1 MSNTPNLKLP
11 YLDQNQNQKTV
22 THNAALRM
30 LDALVQLQ
38 VQSSALSAPPASPG
52 DGQCWIVASG
62 GSGAWQGKDLNIAAW
77 QDGAWMFYPPTIGT
91 LAYNDAA
98 GAPIVWT
105 GSAWAPIASGGS
117 GGAVSSVA
125 GRTGAVTLGV
135 ADVAGAAPLASP
147 ALSGSPTAP
156 TATAGDSTTKL
167 ATTAFVAAATAGGGA
182 VTSVAGR
189 SGAVTLGVAD
199 IGGAAPLAS
208 PALTGT
214 PTAPTATAGDSTTK
228 LATTAFV
235 AASFL
240 TTATA
245 GSTYAPL
252 ASPVLTGTPQAP
264 TPAAGDSSGKIAT
277 TGFVT
282 ASFVTYA
289 YAGANYATS
298 ANASL
303 TGTPT
308 APTQSQNNNSTRIA
322 TTAYADRAAAAIIGR
337 TQVADAAYAVLA
349 TDRTVAVTALTAART
364 LTLPAASAYPAGA
377 ALTIVDESGA
387 CSATST
393 VTVAAAGTDTVN
405 GAASAVLSAPYAYL
419 ALESNTANKWTVIDG
434 PSGVVSGLNGG
445 PLAGF
450 RNRVINGNFSVN
462 QRVQVSGTALAA
474 AAYGHDRWKAGA
486 AGCTYTFTAAKPDT
500 TVTIAA
506 GTLTQVIEDANVEGG
521 TYTLSW
527 TGTATARVYQGTAAG
542 SYAASPLVV
551 TGLSAGANTTI
562 EFGPGTLG
570 KVQFEPG
577 PVATPFE
584 RRPIGTELA
593 LCQGYYFRLNSAGST
608 YAGFG
613 AACASSATGANAYLK
628 YPAPMRAA
636 PTMTANSTALY
647 YVGGFIATTL
657 GAVFAGD
664 QSASVNLNV
673 SSGLTAGGA
682 ATWLGNNST
691 AAYVDGSA
699 EL

>member
-1 MSNTPNLKLP
+1 MSASPNLKLP

-38 VQSSALSAPPASPG
+38 VQSSALAAPPASPG

-62 GSGAWQGKDLNIAAW
+62 GSGAWQGKDLNVAAW
-77 QDGAWMFYPPTIGT
+77 QDGAWMFYAPTIGM
-91 LAYNDAA
+91 LAYNDATA
-98 GAPIVWT
+98 SPILWT
-105 GSAWAPIASGGS
+105 GSAWAPFGGGS
-117 GGAVSSVA
+117 GGAVTSVA
-125 GRTGAVTLGV
+125 GRTGALTLGV
-135 ADVAGAAPLASP
+135 ADVGGAAPLASP
-147 ALSGSPTAP
+147 ALSGTPTAP
-156 TATAGDSTTKL
+156 TPTAGDNTTKL
-167 ATTAFVAAATAGGGA
+167 ATTAFVAAAAAGGGA

-189 SGAVTLGVAD
+189 TGAVTLAVAD
-199 IGGAAPLAS
+199 VGGAAPLAS
-208 PALTGT
+208 PALSGT
-214 PTAPTATAGDSTTK
+214 PTAPTPTAGDSTTK
-228 LATTAFV
+228 LATTGFV

-240 TTATA
+240 TAAAA

-282 ASFVTYA
+282 ANFVTYA

-308 APTQSQNNNSTRIA
+308 APTQPQNNNSTRIA

-337 TQVADAAYAVLA
+337 TQVSDAAYAVLA
-349 TDRTVAVTALTAART
+349 TDRTIAVTALTAART

-377 ALTIVDESGA
+377 TLTVVDESGA

-393 VTVAAAGTDTVN
+393 VTIAAAGTDTVN
-405 GAASAVLSAPYAYL
+405 GAASAVLSAPNSYL
-419 ALESNTANKWTVIDG
+419 ALESNTANKWTVIDQ

-450 RNRVINGNFSVN
+450 RNRVIDGNFAIN
-462 QRVQVSGTALAA
+462 QRGQVSGTALAA

-486 AGCTYTFTAAKPDT
+486 SGCTYTFAAATPDT
-500 TVTIAA
+500 LLTVTA
-506 GTLTQVIEDANVEGG
+506 GTLTQVIEAANVEGG

-542 SYAASPLVV
+542 SYVASPLVV

-562 EFGPGTLG
+562 EFSLGTLG

-584 RRPIGTELA
+584 RRSISIELM
-593 LCQGYYFRLNSAGST
+593 LCQRYYVALLSPNVYLYFYSYNI
-608 YAGFG
+608 
-613 AACASSATGANAYLK
+613 ATATPVLAYLL
-628 YPAPMRAA
+628 PVQMRAA
-636 PTMTANSTALY
+636 PTLTIVGAWVTSNSSQPTTGG
-647 YVGGFIATTL
+647 VG
-657 GAVFAGD
+657 
-664 QSASVNLNV
+664 SASFALTVTVPATGAFVCQNTNAGT
-673 SSGLTAGGA
+673 GLT
-682 ATWLGNNST
+682 L
-691 AAYVDGSA
+691 SA

>member
-1 MSNTPNLKLP
+1 MSASPNLKLP

-38 VQSSALSAPPASPG
+38 VQSSALAAPPASPG

-62 GSGAWQGKDLNIAAW
+62 GSGAWQGKDLNVAAW
-77 QDGAWMFYPPTIGT
+77 QDGAWMFYAPTIGM
-91 LAYNDAA
+91 LAYNDATA
-98 GAPIVWT
+98 SPILWT
-105 GSAWAPIASGGS
+105 GSAWAPFGGGS
-117 GGAVSSVA
+117 GGAVTSVA

-135 ADVAGAAPLASP
+135 ADVGGAAPLASP
-147 ALSGSPTAP
+147 ALSGTPTAP
-156 TATAGDSTTKL
+156 TPTAGDNTTKL
-167 ATTAFVAAATAGGGA
+167 ATTAFVAAAAAGGGA

-189 SGAVTLGVAD
+189 TGAVTLAVAD
-199 IGGAAPLAS
+199 VGGAAPLAS
-208 PALTGT
+208 PALSGT
-214 PTAPTATAGDSTTK
+214 PTAPTPTAGDSTTK
-228 LATTAFV
+228 LATTGFV

-240 TTATA
+240 TAAAA

-282 ASFVTYA
+282 ANFVTYA

-308 APTQSQNNNSTRIA
+308 APTQPQNNNSTRIA

-337 TQVADAAYAVLA
+337 TQVSDAAYAVLA
-349 TDRTVAVTALTAART
+349 TDRTIAVTALTAART

-377 ALTIVDESGA
+377 TLTVVDESGA

-393 VTVAAAGTDTVN
+393 VTIAAAGTDTVN
-405 GAASAVLSAPYAYL
+405 GAASAVLSAPNSYL
-419 ALESNTANKWTVIDG
+419 ALESNTANKWTVIDQ

-450 RNRVINGNFSVN
+450 RNRVIDGNFAIN
-462 QRVQVSGTALAA
+462 QRGQVSGTALAA

-486 AGCTYTFTAAKPDT
+486 SGCTYTFAAATPDT
-500 TVTIAA
+500 LLTVTA
-506 GTLTQVIEDANVEGG
+506 GTLTQVIEAANVEGG

-542 SYAASPLVV
+542 SYVASPLVV

-562 EFGPGTLG
+562 EFSLGTLG

-584 RRPIGTELA
+584 RRSISIELM
-593 LCQGYYFRLNSAGST
+593 LCQRYYVALLSPNVYLYFYSYNI
-608 YAGFG
+608 
-613 AACASSATGANAYLK
+613 ATATPVLAYLL
-628 YPAPMRAA
+628 PVQMRAA
-636 PTMTANSTALY
+636 PTLTIVGAWVTSNSSQPTTGG
-647 YVGGFIATTL
+647 VG
-657 GAVFAGD
+657 
-664 QSASVNLNV
+664 SASFALTVTVPATGAFVCQNTNAGT
-673 SSGLTAGGA
+673 GLT
-682 ATWLGNNST
+682 L
-691 AAYVDGSA
+691 SA

>member
-1 MSNTPNLKLP
+1 VSASPNLKLP

-38 VQSSALSAPPASPG
+38 VQSSALAAPPASPG

-62 GSGAWQGKDLNIAAW
+62 GSGAWQGKDLNVAAW
-77 QDGAWMFYPPTIGT
+77 QDGAWMFYAPTIGM
-91 LAYNDAA
+91 LAYNDATA
-98 GAPIVWT
+98 SPILWT
-105 GSAWAPIASGGS
+105 GSAWAPFGGGS
-117 GGAVSSVA
+117 GGAVTSVA
-125 GRTGAVTLGV
+125 GRTGALTLGV
-135 ADVAGAAPLASP
+135 ADVGGAAPLASP
-147 ALSGSPTAP
+147 ALSGTPTAP
-156 TATAGDSTTKL
+156 TPTAGDNTTKL
-167 ATTAFVAAATAGGGA
+167 ATTAFVAAAAAGGGA

-189 SGAVTLGVAD
+189 TGAVTLAVAD
-199 IGGAAPLAS
+199 VGGAAPLAS
-208 PALTGT
+208 PALSGT
-214 PTAPTATAGDSTTK
+214 PTAPTPTAGDSTTK
-228 LATTAFV
+228 LATTGFV

-240 TTATA
+240 TAAAA

-282 ASFVTYA
+282 ANFVTYA

-308 APTQSQNNNSTRIA
+308 APTQPQNNNSTRIA

-337 TQVADAAYAVLA
+337 TQVSDAAYAVLA
-349 TDRTVAVTALTAART
+349 TDRTIAVTALTAART

-377 ALTIVDESGA
+377 TLTVVDESGA

-393 VTVAAAGTDTVN
+393 VTIAAAGTDTVN
-405 GAASAVLSAPYAYL
+405 GAASAVLSAPNSYL
-419 ALESNTANKWTVIDG
+419 ALESNTANKWTVIDQ

-450 RNRVINGNFSVN
+450 RNRVIDGNFAIN
-462 QRVQVSGTALAA
+462 QRGQVSGTALAA

-486 AGCTYTFTAAKPDT
+486 SGCTYTFAAATPDT
-500 TVTIAA
+500 LLTVTA
-506 GTLTQVIEDANVEGG
+506 GTLTQVIEAANVEGG

-542 SYAASPLVV
+542 SYVASPLVV

-562 EFGPGTLG
+562 EFSLGTLG

-584 RRPIGTELA
+584 RRSISIELM
-593 LCQGYYFRLNSAGST
+593 LCQRYYVALLSPNVYLYFYSYNI
-608 YAGFG
+608 
-613 AACASSATGANAYLK
+613 ATATPVLAYLL
-628 YPAPMRAA
+628 PVQMRAA
-636 PTMTANSTALY
+636 PTLTIVGAWVTSNSSQPTTGG
-647 YVGGFIATTL
+647 VG
-657 GAVFAGD
+657 
-664 QSASVNLNV
+664 SASFALTVTVPATGAFVCQNTNAGT
-673 SSGLTAGGA
+673 GLT
-682 ATWLGNNST
+682 L
-691 AAYVDGSA
+691 SA

>member
-1 MSNTPNLKLP
+1 MSASPNLKLP

-38 VQSSALSAPPASPG
+38 IQSSALAAPPASPG

-62 GSGAWQGKDLNIAAW
+62 GSGAWQGKDLNVAAW
-77 QDGAWMFYPPTIGT
+77 QDGAWMFYAPTTGT
-91 LAYNDAA
+91 LAYNDATA
-98 GAPIVWT
+98 SPILWT
-105 GSAWAPIASGGS
+105 GSAWAPLATAG
-117 GGAVSSVA
+117 GGAVTSVA

-147 ALSGSPTAP
+147 ALSGMPSAP
-156 TATAGDSTTKL
+156 TAAAGDSTTKL
-167 ATTAFVAAATAGGGA
+167 ATTG
-182 VTSVAGR
+182 
-189 SGAVTLGVAD
+189 
-199 IGGAAPLAS
+199 
-208 PALTGT
+208 
-214 PTAPTATAGDSTTK
+214 
-228 LATTAFV
+228 FV

-240 TTATA
+240 TAATA

-308 APTQSQNNNSTRIA
+308 APTQPQNNNSTRIA

-337 TQVADAAYAVLA
+337 TQVSDAAYAVLA
-349 TDRTVAVTALTAART
+349 SDRTVAVTALTAARV

-377 ALTIVDESGA
+377 ALRIVDESGA

-393 VTVAAAGTDTVN
+393 VTIAAAGTDTVN
-405 GAASAVLSAPYAYL
+405 GAASAILSAPYSYL
-419 ALESNTANKWTVIDG
+419 ALESNTANKWTVIDA
-434 PSGVVSGLNGG
+434 PSGTVSGLNGG

-450 RNRVINGNFSVN
+450 RNRVINGNFAIN
-462 QRVQVSGTALAA
+462 QRVQASGTALAA

-486 AGCTYTFTAAKPDT
+486 AGCTYTFTAATPDT
-500 TVTIAA
+500 IVTITA
-506 GTLTQVIEDANVEGG
+506 GTLTQVIEAANVEGG
-521 TYTLSW
+521 AYTLSW
-527 TGTATARVYQGTAAG
+527 AGTATARVYQGTAAG
-542 SYAASPLVV
+542 AYVASPLVV

-577 PVATPFE
+577 PVTTPFE
-584 RRPIGTELA
+584 RRPLSTELA
-593 LCQGYYFRLNSAGST
+593 LCQRYFEKSYDQATAPGAVSSFGGNAVFTVGVPSAIYTAGVTVGFKITKRADPTITLYSITTGASGKVRDTQNSADVTGT
-608 YAGFG
+608 AVNVGDAGFVWY
-613 AACASSATGANAYLK
+613 AASSVASAGYNFQGHW
-628 YPAPMRAA
+628 
-636 PTMTANSTALY
+636 TA
-647 YVGGFIATTL
+647 
-657 GAVFAGD
+657 
-664 QSASVNLNV
+664 
-673 SSGLTAGGA
+673 
-682 ATWLGNNST
+682 
-691 AAYVDGSA
+691 SA

>member
-1 MSNTPNLKLP
+1 VSASPNLKLP

-38 VQSSALSAPPASPG
+38 VQSSALAAPPASPG

-62 GSGAWQGKDLNIAAW
+62 GSGAWQGKDLNVAAW
-77 QDGAWMFYPPTIGT
+77 QDGAWMFYAPTIGM
-91 LAYNDAA
+91 LAYNDATA
-98 GAPIVWT
+98 SPILWT
-105 GSAWAPIASGGS
+105 GSAWAPFGGGS
-117 GGAVSSVA
+117 GGAVTSVA

-135 ADVAGAAPLASP
+135 ADVGGAAPLASP
-147 ALSGSPTAP
+147 ALSGTPTAP
-156 TATAGDSTTKL
+156 TPTAGDNTTKL
-167 ATTAFVAAATAGGGA
+167 ATTAFVAAAAAGGGA

-189 SGAVTLGVAD
+189 TGAVTLAVAD
-199 IGGAAPLAS
+199 VGGAAPLAS
-208 PALTGT
+208 PALSGT
-214 PTAPTATAGDSTTK
+214 PTAPTPTAGDSTTK
-228 LATTAFV
+228 LATTGFV

-240 TTATA
+240 TAAAA

-282 ASFVTYA
+282 ANFVTYA

-308 APTQSQNNNSTRIA
+308 APTQPQNNNSTRIA

-337 TQVADAAYAVLA
+337 TQVSDAAYAVLA
-349 TDRTVAVTALTAART
+349 TDRTIAVTALTAART

-377 ALTIVDESGA
+377 TLTVVDESGA

-393 VTVAAAGTDTVN
+393 VTIAAAGTDTVN
-405 GAASAVLSAPYAYL
+405 GAASAVLSAPNSYL
-419 ALESNTANKWTVIDG
+419 ALESNTANKWTVIDQ

-450 RNRVINGNFSVN
+450 RNRVIDGNFAIN
-462 QRVQVSGTALAA
+462 QRGQVSGTALAA

-486 AGCTYTFTAAKPDT
+486 SGCTYTFAAATPDT
-500 TVTIAA
+500 LLTVTA
-506 GTLTQVIEDANVEGG
+506 GTLTQVIEAANVEGG

-542 SYAASPLVV
+542 SYVASPLVV

-562 EFGPGTLG
+562 EFSLGTLG

-584 RRPIGTELA
+584 RRSISIELM
-593 LCQGYYFRLNSAGST
+593 LCQRYYVALLSPNVYLYFYSYNI
-608 YAGFG
+608 
-613 AACASSATGANAYLK
+613 ATATPVLAYLL
-628 YPAPMRAA
+628 PVQMRAA
-636 PTMTANSTALY
+636 PTLTIVGAWVTSNSSQPTTGG
-647 YVGGFIATTL
+647 VG
-657 GAVFAGD
+657 
-664 QSASVNLNV
+664 SASFALTVTGPATGAFVCQNTNAGT
-673 SSGLTAGGA
+673 GLT
-682 ATWLGNNST
+682 L
-691 AAYVDGSA
+691 SA

>member
-1 MSNTPNLKLP
+1 MSASPNLKLP

-38 VQSSALSAPPASPG
+38 IQSSALAAPPASPG

-62 GSGAWQGKDLNIAAW
+62 GSGAWQGKDLNVAAW
-77 QDGAWMFYPPTIGT
+77 QDGAWMFYAPTTGT
-91 LAYNDAA
+91 LAYNDATA
-98 GAPIVWT
+98 SPIVWT
-105 GSAWAPIASGGS
+105 GSAWAPLAGGS
-117 GGAVSSVA
+117 GAVSSVA

-135 ADVAGAAPLASP
+135 ADV
-147 ALSGSPTAP
+147 
-156 TATAGDSTTKL
+156 
-167 ATTAFVAAATAGGGA
+167 
-182 VTSVAGR
+182 
-189 SGAVTLGVAD
+189 
-199 IGGAAPLAS
+199 GGAAPLAS

-214 PTAPTATAGDSTTK
+214 PSAPTAAAGDSTTK
-228 LATTAFV
+228 LATTGFV

-240 TTATA
+240 TAATA

-308 APTQSQNNNSTRIA
+308 APTQPQNNNSTRIA

-337 TQVADAAYAVLA
+337 TQVSDAAYTVLA
-349 TDRTVAVTALTAART
+349 SDRTVALTALTAARV

-393 VTVAAAGTDTVN
+393 VTIAAAGTDTVN
-405 GAASAVLSAPYAYL
+405 GAANAVLAAPYAYL
-419 ALESNTANKWTVIDG
+419 ALESNTANKWTVIDQ

-450 RNRVINGNFSVN
+450 RNRVINGNFAIN
-462 QRVQVSGTALAA
+462 QRAQASGTALAA
-474 AAYGHDRWKAGA
+474 SAYGHDRWKAGA
-486 AGCTYTFTAAKPDT
+486 AGCTYTFTAATPDT
-500 TVTIAA
+500 TVTITA
-506 GTLTQVIEDANVEGG
+506 GTLTQVIEAANVEGG

-542 SYAASPLVV
+542 SYVASPLVV

-562 EFGPGTLG
+562 EFSTGTLG

-584 RRPIGTELA
+584 RRPLSVELA
-593 LCQGYYFRLNSAGST
+593 LCLRYYTSLLSPNVYIYLYAYNTGGST
-608 YAGFG
+608 PTLAYLLPVQMRATPTLTIVG
-613 AACASSATGANAYLK
+613 AWVTSGASQPSASGIGTSSFALYTTATVTGAFVCQNTNAG
-628 YPAPMRAA
+628 
-636 PTMTANSTALY
+636 T
-647 YVGGFIATTL
+647 
-657 GAVFAGD
+657 
-664 QSASVNLNV
+664 
-673 SSGLTAGGA
+673 GLT
-682 ATWLGNNST
+682 LS
-691 AAYVDGSA
+691 S